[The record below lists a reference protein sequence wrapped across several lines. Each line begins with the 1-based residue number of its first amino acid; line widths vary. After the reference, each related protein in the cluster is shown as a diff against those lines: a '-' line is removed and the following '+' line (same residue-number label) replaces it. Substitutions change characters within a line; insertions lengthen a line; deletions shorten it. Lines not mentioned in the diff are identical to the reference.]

1 MYINDLPSATEFFT
15 SLFADDTV
23 FLLSSPNLEEVF
35 NKANIELS
43 KAATWFQA
51 NKLSLNVSKTK
62 FIVFRN
68 NKMILDERI
77 CNLKIGNEEIK
88 RIGNN
93 CPDKYYKFVGIRLDE
108 FLTWE
113 HQTNHVSSKV
123 ASATFALNQV
133 KNFLPQYIR
142 KIIYNCLV
150 RTHLE
155 YGILIWGINKSKNIN
170 KIITLQK
177 KAVRNVARRGYNS
190 HADPIFGMLG
200 LLKFEDILNTNACCL
215 MYKYTNTKLPAS
227 FQDMFEPL
235 SRINRNINY
244 KVQKIKYTGLSN
256 FPSVFLPKI
265 WNSLPLGCKTLQS
278 HKMFKNALKE
288 KAIFKYKQFKC
299 SLINCYSCK

>member
-1 MYINDLPSATEFFT
+1 
-15 SLFADDTV
+15 
-23 FLLSSPNLEEVF
+23 
-35 NKANIELS
+35 
-43 KAATWFQA
+43 
-51 NKLSLNVSKTK
+51 
-62 FIVFRN
+62 
-68 NKMILDERI
+68 MILDERI

-93 CPDKYYKFVGIRLDE
+93 CPDKYYKFVGIR
-108 FLTWE
+108 TWE

-155 YGILIWGINKSKNIN
+155 YGILILGIKKSKNIN

-190 HADPIFGMLG
+190 HAVPIFGMLG

-215 MYKYTNTKLPAS
+215 MYNYTNTKLLLFKICLNLS
-227 FQDMFEPL
+227 HELTEISIIRCKGSSSQGYLISRLYFFQ
-235 SRINRNINY
+235 
-244 KVQKIKYTGLSN
+244 KYGTH
-256 FPSVFLPKI
+256 F
-265 WNSLPLGCKTLQS
+265 
-278 HKMFKNALKE
+278 H
-288 KAIFKYKQFKC
+288 
-299 SLINCYSCK
+299 